1 MEKEKKNKVIE
12 IIVTAVISVL
22 STILGFNVIG

>member
-1 MEKEKKNKVIE
+1 MEKEKKKKVIE